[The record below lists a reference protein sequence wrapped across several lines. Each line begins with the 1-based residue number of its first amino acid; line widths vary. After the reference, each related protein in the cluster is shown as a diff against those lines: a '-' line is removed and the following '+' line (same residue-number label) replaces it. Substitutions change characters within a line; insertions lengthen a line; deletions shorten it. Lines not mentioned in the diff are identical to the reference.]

1 MPRVSKEPE
10 ERKQDLIEAAKRLFM
25 TKGYEQTAVSDIV
38 KEINV
43 AQGTFYY
50 HFRSKAEILEEVVKR
65 SIFSLAEKLRLVAE
79 NEDLDAVAK
88 LNAFLKE
95 QNVDLADYPA
105 LDRLLENTSISCEA
119 FYYTGKEGPLLMIF
133 ELNFGAVKE
142 AEKKDGNAKED
153 PDDNNTADKD
163 SKGGLIYSLSGSEEL
178 GELFDIASVSLRVF
192 RCNKDYYSRLKAYCA
207 ALQG

>member
-1 MPRVSKEPE
+1 MANN
-10 ERKQDLIEAAKRLFM
+10 KQDKSSDGKGIQLAVDRAVDRGLLNYLGGTEGLINNERHVSVSIQVTSADGAASSLVISEIKN
-25 TKGYEQTAVSDIV
+25 VSEKAPVFITRPV
-38 KEINV
+38 K
-43 AQGTFYY
+43 
-50 HFRSKAEILEEVVKR
+50 L
-65 SIFSLAEKLRLVAE
+65 KL
-79 NEDLDAVAK
+79 AK